1 MHVLSLQRR
10 QAVAYIER
18 SPTVSPDLGSDDE
31 EDREAIVVRFSND
44 EDDEDGDPRECSIT

>member
-1 MHVLSLQRR
+1 M
-10 QAVAYIER
+10 AYIER